1 MKVLYFMVLLFAVS
15 ACSSDREEKSSAK
28 EDTASVTKKAA
39 TDKHAGH
46 DEHNH
51 SGTHDDHSADKIA
64 EKEEEKANP
73 YDGIIYI
80 ETGAVQCQAQ
90 GVTHLETAQLLI
102 DNGIE
107 VLESQCADLSGEGVI
122 IQCGLVGPDINV
134 HTVAPE
140 NHARA
145 LSMGFKSTSSL
156 KQGDDTGYTVKD
168 CDSLKQ
174 Q

>member
-1 MKVLYFMVLLFAVS
+1 MKVLYFIVLLFAVS
-15 ACSSDREEKSSAK
+15 ACSSDKEEKSTAK
-28 EDTASVTKKAA
+28 ENTASAA
-39 TDKHAGH
+39 KTASTDKHDSH
-46 DEHNH
+46 DDHSH
-51 SGTHDDHSADKIA
+51 SGAHDDHSADKTA

-90 GVTHLETAQLLI
+90 GVTHLETAQLLS

-107 VLESQCADLSGEGVI
+107 VLESQCADLSGEGVV

-145 LSMGFKSTSSL
+145 LAMGFKSTSSL
-156 KQGDDTGYTVKD
+156 KQDDDAGYTVKD

>member
-15 ACSSDREEKSSAK
+15 ACSSDKEEKSSVK
-28 EDTASVTKKAA
+28 ENTTSITKATS
-39 TDKHAGH
+39 TDKHGEH
-46 DEHNH
+46 DDDHNH
-51 SGTHDDHSADKIA
+51 SGTHDDHAT
-64 EKEEEKANP
+64 EKKAEKANP

-80 ETGAVQCQAQ
+80 ETGSVQCQAQ

-107 VLESQCADLSGEGVI
+107 VIESQCADLSGEGVV

-140 NHARA
+140 NHARSLA
-145 LSMGFKSTSSL
+145 MGFKSTSSL
-156 KQGDDTGYTVKD
+156 KQGDDIGYTIKD
-168 CDSLKQ
+168 CDSLQ
-174 Q
+174 QQ

>member
-28 EDTASVTKKAA
+28 DNTASTTKSASA
-39 TDKHAGH
+39 DKHSH
-46 DEHNH
+46 DDHDHGHNH
-51 SGTHDDHSADKIA
+51 SEAHDDEHSA
-64 EKEEEKANP
+64 EKNEEKANP
-73 YDGIIYI
+73 YDGILYI

-107 VLESQCADLSGEGVI
+107 VLESQCADLSGEGVV
-122 IQCGLVGPDINV
+122 IQCALVGPDINV

-145 LSMGFKSTSSL
+145 LAMGFKSTSSL
-156 KQGDDTGYTVKD
+156 KQDEDAGYTVKD